1 MVSGNMIKPEEFND
15 WYTDIVENAGMCDK
29 RYPVKG
35 MNIWTGYGWKTM
47 QLIDRL
53 IRNEFDSTGHDE
65 VHFPLL
71 IPETEFKKEEEHIQ
85 GFGSQVFWVTHAG
98 DNELD
103 VKLLL
108 RPTSETAMYPIFSLW
123 VRSHSDLPLKTYQIV
138 NVFRYETKQTRAF
151 MRVREIHFFEAHTCH
166 ESFEDAEKQIAED
179 LEIMK
184 RLARNLCLPYLMCK
198 RPDWDKFAG
207 AFYTIGIDS
216 LMPTGRTLQMGSIH
230 QYKEN
235 FSRPYDIKFEN
246 IEGGHDFVHQT
257 TYGMSERILGALIA
271 IHGDDKGIVLP
282 PMIAPIQ
289 AVIIP
294 IPSKG
299 NLERIDEEARAIY
312 SQLKGAGVRVHL
324 DNRDIRPG
332 KKFFDWELKG
342 VPLRLELGMR
352 DIENGVITFSQRVKE
367 GKYTVNKDELIETTL
382 ASLDQIQKDL
392 FDSQNE
398 KLKNSITHTDDLG
411 NVVGGVNSM
420 HWCGETS
427 CGESIEEGTDMAVLG
442 IPQGVEMKD
451 GQCIVC
457 GNPTSTVVYVSKTY

>member
-1 MVSGNMIKPEEFND
+1 MSGQDFNE
-15 WYTDIVENAGMCDK
+15 WYTKIVEEAGLCDK

-35 MNIWTGYGWKTM
+35 MNIWTGYGWKAM
-47 QLIDRL
+47 QLIDRH
-53 IRNEFDSTGHDE
+53 IRHEFDTTGHDE

-71 IPETEFKKEEEHIQ
+71 IPETEFKKEEDHIQ
-85 GFGSQVFWVTHAG
+85 GFGSQVYWVTHAG

-103 VKLLL
+103 VRLLL

-166 ESFEDAEKQIAED
+166 DSFEDAEKQIAED
-179 LEIMK
+179 FSIME
-184 RLARNLCLPYLMCK
+184 RLGKNICLPYLLCK

-216 LMPTGRTLQMGSIH
+216 LMPTGKTLQMGSIH

-235 FSRPYDIKFEN
+235 FSRPYDIKYEN
-246 IEGGHDFVHQT
+246 IDGAHEYVHQT
-257 TYGMSERILGALIA
+257 TFGMSERILGALIA

-282 PMIAPIQ
+282 PNIAPIQ

-299 NLERIDEEARAIY
+299 NQETIDEETEAMY
-312 SQLKGAGVRVHL
+312 VLLKDAGIRVHL

-332 KKFFDWELKG
+332 NKFYDWELKG

-352 DIENGVITFSQRVKE
+352 DIDNGVITFSQRKKDGKFTVKKE
-367 GKYTVNKDELIETTL
+367 ELVKSVRE
-382 ASLDQIQKDL
+382 ALDKIQ
-392 FDSQNE
+392 
-398 KLKNSITHTDDLG
+398 DDLYAEAG
-411 NVVGGVNSM
+411 KKLRDSIIYIDDLNDAGYAINSM
-420 HWCGETS
+420 HWCGEAS
-427 CGESIEEGTDMAVLG
+427 CGDRIEEATDMNVLG
-442 IPQGVEMKD
+442 IPQDVD
-451 GQCIVC
+451 GKTGKCIAC
-457 GNPTSTVVYVSKTY
+457 GKETDVIIYTAKTY